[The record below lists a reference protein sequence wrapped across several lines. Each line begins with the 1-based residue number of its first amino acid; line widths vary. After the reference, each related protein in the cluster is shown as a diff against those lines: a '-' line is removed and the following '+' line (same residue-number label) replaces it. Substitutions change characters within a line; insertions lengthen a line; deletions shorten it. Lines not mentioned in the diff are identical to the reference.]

1 MSVTT
6 VLSDEYGKSGSC
18 DWYMLPQAFYPNN
31 LMVALQVGKYSKQ
44 YSPFVRSKVSVKES

>member
-6 VLSDEYGKSGSC
+6 VLSDEYDKSGSC

-31 LMVALQVGKYSKQ
+31 LMVAFQVD
-44 YSPFVRSKVSVKES
+44 